1 MSEPAQAPT
10 EAPREALLLIDL
22 QRDYFADPELERC
35 RGDLVATCNE
45 LVRVAREVG
54 VPVIEVQTVHE
65 PDGSTWTL
73 TMHEDGQG
81 VAERGTE
88 GVQRVEGLEPG
99 GAEVVEKTRDSAF
112 FETDLADR
120 LRRAGIDHVVLCGVS
135 TESCIAATARDAF
148 ALDLGAT
155 LVSDATASV
164 DWSEHDHTLSML
176 QTQHRQAVLT
186 GAEVVRRWR
195 DEVEEAEDDRA
206 AG

>member
-1 MSEPAQAPT
+1 MPEPAQAPT
-10 EAPREALLLIDL
+10 DALLLIDL

-112 FETDLADR
+112 FETDLAER
-120 LRRAGIDHVVLCGVS
+120 LRRAGIGHVVLCGVS
-135 TESCIAATARDAF
+135 TESCIAASARDAF

-176 QTQHRQAVLT
+176 RTQHRQDVVT

-195 DEVEEAEDDRA
+195 DGAAGAEGDRA

>member
-1 MSEPAQAPT
+1 MPEPAQAPT
-10 EAPREALLLIDL
+10 EALLLIDL

-88 GVQRVEGLEPG
+88 GVQRVEGLDPG

-120 LRRAGIDHVVLCGVS
+120 LRRAGIDRVVLCGVS
-135 TESCIAATARDAF
+135 TESCIAASARDAF

-176 QTQHRQAVLT
+176 RTQHRQDVVS

-195 DEVEEAEDDRA
+195 DGAAGAGDDRA

>member
-1 MSEPAQAPT
+1 M
-10 EAPREALLLIDL
+10 
-22 QRDYFADPELERC
+22 ADPELERC
-35 RGDLVATCNE
+35 RDDLVATGND

-81 VAERGTE
+81 VVERGTE
-88 GVQRVEGLEPG
+88 GAERVEGLDPD

-112 FETDLADR
+112 FETDLAER

-155 LVSDATASV
+155 LVSDARLGRLVGARPHPV
-164 DWSEHDHTLSML
+164 DAADPAPPGGP
-176 QTQHRQAVLT
+176 HRHRGGPAV
-186 GAEVVRRWR
+186 ARRGR
-195 DEVEEAEDDRA
+195 QEQPAGSDRA

>member
-1 MSEPAQAPT
+1 MSEPAQTPT
-10 EAPREALLLIDL
+10 EALLLIDL

-54 VPVIEVQTVHE
+54 VPVVEVQTVHE
-65 PDGSTWTL
+65 RDGSTWTL

-112 FETDLADR
+112 FGTDLAER
-120 LRRAGIDHVVLCGVS
+120 LQRAGIDHVVLCGAS
-135 TESCIAATARDAF
+135 TESCIAASARDAF

-176 QTQHRQAVLT
+176 RTQHRQDVVT
-186 GAEVVRRWR
+186 GAAVVRRWR
-195 DEVEEAEDDRA
+195 DGAAGAEGDRA

>member
-1 MSEPAQAPT
+1 MSEPAQTPT
-10 EAPREALLLIDL
+10 EALLLIDL

-54 VPVIEVQTVHE
+54 VPVVEVQTVHE

-112 FETDLADR
+112 FGTDLAER
-120 LRRAGIDHVVLCGVS
+120 LQRAGIDHVVLCGVS

-176 QTQHRQAVLT
+176 RTQHRQDVVT
-186 GAEVVRRWR
+186 GAAVVRRWR
-195 DEVEEAEDDRA
+195 DGA
-206 AG
+206 AGAGGDRGAG